1 MTPLHLNPILDIHA
15 MTTLAAIPVQHINYR
30 PDFAGVPSSAHAP
43 RVSVVINTYNR
54 AATLPQ
60 ALLGLAYQTYS
71 NFEVIVVNGPST
83 DGTDALLQ
91 QYTGKIRLAKFPE
104 ANLSKSRNIGII
116 EAAGSIVVFIDDDAI
131 PDPRYLEGIVAGY
144 TSKAVGGVGG
154 IVYDNTGYTLQGAPP
169 VCDRRA
175 NPHFDLPPP
184 YWEFQV
190 PQGDGFVHLI
200 GCNSSFRR
208 EALAAVGGFDEEI
221 EYFLDETELC
231 MRLVDHGYALRL
243 LDDAA
248 VYHKFAPSHLRG
260 ENKVL
265 RKPFPVIKN
274 KFYVA
279 LRCARAQDRIFDVL
293 EDCRR
298 FANEQLN
305 GAKWHHSHGRMTDSE
320 LAAFEEDVER
330 GTRVGIDRAMNGKR
344 SSVVIP
350 PADPSRFLKYPTLA
364 PDDRRM
370 TICLV
375 TQDLPH
381 ENPGGIGRYTWDTA
395 VGFAAKG
402 HEVHVISRS
411 RDHNRVDFEDGVWT
425 HRILDDTDGFW
436 NAPDLAGDLRK
447 NLGRA
452 AAVHREVLRIGSTR
466 PIDAVV
472 VPIWDA
478 EGLFCIMDD
487 RLPTILSLQTT
498 MKTFVEIH
506 PSWDSPELQSLVA
519 VERQMV
525 TAAKR
530 IHAIS
535 AAILQK
541 VQTDYN
547 IMPDCCQS
555 VVVPLGIADRS
566 WEFHR
571 RRSDDRLR
579 ILFVGRLEKRKGVD
593 VLLEAA
599 INLVEEFP
607 HVEFVLAGDDSIP
620 TEEGPSYRAQ
630 FERRYAD
637 ESAAQRVIFKGRVSD
652 EELHQHYADCDI
664 FCSPSRYESFGLVF
678 LEAMAFGK
686 PVVGCK
692 AGGQMEVIQDGVN
705 GRLCPVDDAAALA
718 TALRQLITD
727 DQQRAA
733 FGAAS
738 RQIYE
743 ASFSVEKMVDNTLT
757 AYHALVAS

>member
-1 MTPLHLNPILDIHA
+1 
-15 MTTLAAIPVQHINYR
+15 MTTLADPGRQSSYR
-30 PDFAGVPSSAHAP
+30 PVFATVPTAANAP

-54 AATLPQ
+54 AATLPK
-60 ALLGLAYQTYS
+60 ALQGLAYQTYS

-91 QYTGKIRLAKFPE
+91 YYAGKIRIAHCPE
-104 ANLSKSRNIGII
+104 TNLSKSRNVGIKD
-116 EAAGSIVVFIDDDAI
+116 AAGAIVIFIDDDAI
-131 PDPRYLEGIVAGY
+131 PDPHYIEGIVAGY
-144 TSKAVGGVGG
+144 TSRAVGGVGG
-154 IVYDNTGYTLQGAPP
+154 IVYDNTGYALQGAPP

-175 NPHFDLPPP
+175 NPHFDLQPPF
-184 YWEFQV
+184 WEYLV

-208 EALAAVGGFDEEI
+208 EALMAVGGFDEEI

-243 LDDAA
+243 LDGAP

-260 ENKVL
+260 DNKVL

-279 LRCARAQDRIFDVL
+279 LRCARSQDRIFDVL

-305 GAKWHHSHGRMTDSE
+305 GAKWHHANGRMTDAE
-320 LAAFEEDVER
+320 LAAFEDDLER
-330 GTRVGIDRAMNGKR
+330 GTRVGIDRAMNGQR
-344 SSVVIP
+344 ASATIP
-350 PADPSRFLKYPTLA
+350 PADPARFLPYPTLH
-364 PDDRRM
+364 PDGQRM

-381 ENPGGIGRYTWDTA
+381 ESPGGIGRFTWDMA

-402 HEVHVISRS
+402 HEVHIISRS

-436 NAPDLAGDLRK
+436 NAPDLAPALRK

-466 PIDAVV
+466 SIDVV
-472 VPIWDA
+472 AVPIWDA
-478 EGLFCIMDD
+478 EGFFCILDD

-498 MKTFVEIH
+498 MKTFVEMH
-506 PSWDSPELQSLVA
+506 PGWDSPELQSLVA
-519 VERQMV
+519 IERQMV
-525 TAAKR
+525 GAAKR

-535 AAILQK
+535 GAILGK
-541 VQTDYN
+541 VENDYAVSQECN
-547 IMPDCCQS
+547 R
-555 VVVPLGIADRS
+555 VVVPLGIEDRAL
-566 WEFHR
+566 EFHR
-571 RRSDDRLR
+571 RRNDDRLR

-593 VLLEAA
+593 LLLDAA
-599 INLVEEFP
+599 ITLVREFP
-607 HVEFVLAGDDSIP
+607 NVEFVLAGDDTIP
-620 TEEGPSYRAQ
+620 TEEGPTYRAQ
-630 FERRYAD
+630 FESLYGD
-637 ESAAQRVIFKGRVSD
+637 HPAAQRVIFKGRVSD
-652 EELHQHYADCDI
+652 EELHQNYVDCDI
-664 FCSPSRYESFGLVF
+664 FVSPSRYESFGLVF
-678 LEAMAFGK
+678 LEAMVFGK

-692 AGGQMEVIQDGVN
+692 AGGMTEVIQDGVN
-705 GRLCPVDDAAALA
+705 GHLVPVDDADALTA
-718 TALRQLITD
+718 ALRQLITD
-727 DQQRAA
+727 EKQRAA

-743 ASFSVEKMVDNTLT
+743 TAFSIETMVNNTLN
-757 AYHALVAS
+757 AYRALVAS